1 MWISFVSYYRIV
13 ITNNCM
19 DDIKVKNPYC
29 TVDELG
35 FPRFDG
41 VDFIRYKFLFNSDTL
56 VTGESYLWAYKA
68 AYLQYNKNLIIKY
81 AHEANIPVLLLA
93 GVAVAEAGGTPD
105 RFKAY
110 GVLQIRQIFNDTF
123 NGDNKKSNATS
134 VGVLAIQ
141 LRAAAETLGI
151 DPSTLTTK
159 QQLQLSN
166 CLLTDDFNIKVVAM
180 HLRDLII
187 YDYPNIKNTSIL
199 TDEQL
204 ILAGSRY
211 NRGIARDKNDIINSI
226 SLPPGSKGREYSSYG
241 RRILE
246 KKKSIYMILG
256 INGE

>member
-1 MWISFVSYYRIV
+1 M
-13 ITNNCM
+13 
-19 DDIKVKNPYC
+19 KNPYC

-35 FPRFDG
+35 FPRFDAFDY
-41 VDFIRYKFLFNSDTL
+41 VRYRALPNNPVY

-68 AYLQYNKNLIIKY
+68 AYLQYNKDLIIKY

-110 GVLQIRQIFNDTF
+110 GVLQVRQLIDNTI
-123 NGDNKKSNATS
+123 NGNNKKSNATS

-166 CLLTDDFNIKVVAM
+166 CLLTDDFNIKIVAM

-187 YDYPNIKNTSIL
+187 FDNQNIKDTRIL

-211 NRGIARDKNDIINSI
+211 NRGIARDKNDIIKSI
-226 SLPPGSKGREYSSYG
+226 SSPVGAKDRKYSSYG
-241 RRILE
+241 RKILE

-256 INGE
+256 IRSE

>member
-1 MWISFVSYYRIV
+1 M
-13 ITNNCM
+13 
-19 DDIKVKNPYC
+19 KNPYC

-35 FPRFDG
+35 FPKFDAF
-41 VDFIRYKFLFNSDTL
+41 DFMRYKFLPDNPRF

-68 AYLQYNKNLIIKY
+68 AYLQYNTNLIIKY
-81 AHEANIPVLLLA
+81 AHEAKIPVLLLA
-93 GVAVAEAGGTPD
+93 GVAVAEAGGKPD
-105 RFKAY
+105 RIKAY
-110 GVLQIRQIFNDTF
+110 GVLQVRQIFHDTF

-159 QQLQLSN
+159 QQLQLSH
-166 CLLTDDFNIKVVAM
+166 CLLTDDFNIRVSAL
-180 HLRDLII
+180 HLRDLILH
-187 YDYPNIKNTSIL
+187 DYPDIKNTSVL
-199 TDEQL
+199 TDEQI

-211 NRGIARDKNDIINSI
+211 NRGIERDKKDFIKSI
-226 SLPPGSKGREYSSYG
+226 YSPSNLKERDYSSYG

-256 INGE
+256 VNGEL

>member
-1 MWISFVSYYRIV
+1 MS
-13 ITNNCM
+13 
-19 DDIKVKNPYC
+19 NPYC
-29 TVDELG
+29 VVDELG

-41 VDFIRYKFLFNSDTL
+41 VDFLRYKALPNNPRY

-68 AYLQYNKNLIIKY
+68 AYLQYNTERIKKY

-110 GVLQIRQIFNDTF
+110 GVLQIRQMFYDTF
-123 NGDNKKSNATS
+123 NGNNKKSNATS

-141 LRAAAETLGI
+141 LRAAAETLRI
-151 DPSTLTTK
+151 DPSTLTTT

-166 CLLTDDFNIKVVAM
+166 CLLTDDFNIRIVAY
-180 HLRDLII
+180 HLRDLIHF
-187 YDYPNIKNTSIL
+187 DNPDLKNTSL
-199 TDEQL
+199 LSDEQL

-211 NRGIARDKNDIINSI
+211 NRGIKRDKNDIIKSI
-226 SLPPGSKGREYSSYG
+226 SSPVGSPDREYSSYG

-246 KKKSIYMILG
+246 KKKSIYMIMD
-256 INGE
+256 IKDE